1 MCSSD
6 SFLIPRRAPEKV
18 KEVVI
23 DFKKKIVYDPTKDN
37 AEQEASTTESAAVIA
52 IASDDANGAPAEE
65 VAVKSEQQL
74 AEEADRA
81 AIASVLLASAAVKK
95 KRRKHKFTVTPLP
108 LVPCV
113 QFRGLSGRSK
123 QNMAMMQSFATLF
136 KMVSQSFGNRDVA
149 FKMGVA
155 EEVSVIVT
163 VCQAMPRV
171 LDYYMWIIDALYRD
185 GFGEISPDELD
196 VSYFAVE
203 RVCTLAEFIECHA
216 HHTFAYRLRL
226 KITQWCFPLTLLLL
240 AQHL

>member
-1 MCSSD
+1 M
-6 SFLIPRRAPEKV
+6 

-37 AEQEASTTESAAVIA
+37 VEQDATAGSTTISTNPADSVVVVAPEEAAGKNEQE
-52 IASDDANGAPAEE
+52 
-65 VAVKSEQQL
+65 L

-155 EEVSVIVT
+155 EELSVVVT
-163 VCQAMPRV
+163 VCQAMPKV
-171 LDYYMWIIDALYRD
+171 LDYYIWIIDALYRD
-185 GFGEISPDELD
+185 GFGEISTDELD
-196 VSYFAVE
+196 VSKLRCCVTFLLRSSLTLSA
-203 RVCTLAEFIECHA
+203 CTS
-216 HHTFAYRLRL
+216 YRRLRL
-226 KITQWCFPLTLLLL
+226 KTTRWFCLLTPPW
-240 AQHL
+240 

>member
-1 MCSSD
+1 
-6 SFLIPRRAPEKV
+6 
-18 KEVVI
+18 VI
-23 DFKKKIVYDPTKDN
+23 DFKKKIVYDPTK
-37 AEQEASTTESAAVIA
+37 EQEVPTTDSAVVSAAFAADEIA
-52 IASDDANGAPAEE
+52 PEGE
-65 VAVKSEQQL
+65 VAVKSEQEL

-149 FKMGVA
+149 FKMGIA
-155 EEVSVIVT
+155 EEVSVVVT

-196 VSYFAVE
+196 VSNIAVSNTSYF
-203 RVCTLAEFIECHA
+203 
-216 HHTFAYRLRL
+216 
-226 KITQWCFPLTLLLL
+226 
-240 AQHL
+240 